1 MRPSSSCT
9 GMWTGGSL
17 AEVPSTLRM
26 PSSSLSRLAASSKR
40 AAAASH
46 GFFSFSKDMD
56 SGNVD
61 VATISLRFH
70 YAIVGQASWPVHVR
84 SFSDQRDFR
93 ASRYNFGLTT
103 KTAFLSP
110 GQGSQAAGMGKAL
123 ADAYPAARRVFE
135 EADEALGLAI
145 SRLCFEGPE
154 DQLKLTENT
163 QPALLTVS
171 IAAFEVLRAEGMAP
185 DYVAGHSLGEYS
197 ALVAAGSLRFADAVR
212 LVRRRGQYMQAAVP
226 PGVGAMAAI
235 LKLPEGK
242 LEAVLAEA
250 AQGEVVSAANLNSP
264 DQVVIAGNSG
274 AVNRAAE
281 LAKAAGARR
290 AVLLPVSAPFHCALM
305 APAQERLRAALDAT
319 EFRDLACPL
328 VNNWQAHE
336 IRSGAEAREGVY
348 QQVPNPVRWLET
360 IRYLAAQGVARCV
373 EVGAGGVLT
382 GLLRNIDPAL
392 DGVKFGEPA
401 DLEKVRSVQ

>member
-1 MRPSSSCT
+1 
-9 GMWTGGSL
+9 
-17 AEVPSTLRM
+17 
-26 PSSSLSRLAASSKR
+26 
-40 AAAASH
+40 
-46 GFFSFSKDMD
+46 
-56 SGNVD
+56 
-61 VATISLRFH
+61 
-70 YAIVGQASWPVHVR
+70 
-84 SFSDQRDFR
+84 
-93 ASRYNFGLTT
+93 
-103 KTAFLSP
+103 
-110 GQGSQAAGMGKAL
+110 MGKAL

-135 EADEALGLAI
+135 EADEALGFAI

-171 IAAFEVLRAEGMAP
+171 IAAFEVLRAEGRAP

-197 ALVAAGSLRFADAVR
+197 ALVAAGSLRFADALR
-212 LVRRRGQYMQAAVP
+212 LVRKRGQYMQAAVP

-242 LEAVLAEA
+242 LDAVLAEA

-264 DQVVIAGNSG
+264 DQVVIAGHAG
-274 AVNRAAE
+274 AVSRAME

-305 APAQERLRAALDAT
+305 APAQERLRADLDAT
-319 EFRDLACPL
+319 EFRDLVCPL
-328 VNNWQAHE
+328 VNNWQARE

-360 IRYLAAQGVARCV
+360 IRYLAGQGVARYV

-401 DLEKVRSVQ
+401 DLEKVLST